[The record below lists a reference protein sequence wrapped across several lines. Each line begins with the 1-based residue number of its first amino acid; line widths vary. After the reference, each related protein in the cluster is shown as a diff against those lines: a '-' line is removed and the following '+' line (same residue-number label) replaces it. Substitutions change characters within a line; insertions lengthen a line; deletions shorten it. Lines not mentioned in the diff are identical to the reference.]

1 MAKQSSKKT
10 VSSNSKSSSSKT
22 SGGRSVPSNTLPVN
36 RSWQYRPLN
45 RCQTATGGSGSY
57 CVGRWLTE
65 PSWQEPFNTIA
76 EVPAA
81 GSEAGQGGGCQGSSA
96 SVTCATSRTQKQ
108 QQQQRQRQR

>member
-1 MAKQSSKKT
+1 MHT
-10 VSSNSKSSSSKT
+10 GSSNKT
-22 SGGRSVPSNTLPVN
+22 SGGRSAPSNTLPVN
-36 RSWQYRPLN
+36 RSRQYRPLD
-45 RCQTATGGSGSY
+45 RCQTSTGGSGSY

-81 GSEAGQGGGCQGSSA
+81 GPEAGQGGGCQGSGA

-108 QQQQRQRQR
+108 QQQQQQR